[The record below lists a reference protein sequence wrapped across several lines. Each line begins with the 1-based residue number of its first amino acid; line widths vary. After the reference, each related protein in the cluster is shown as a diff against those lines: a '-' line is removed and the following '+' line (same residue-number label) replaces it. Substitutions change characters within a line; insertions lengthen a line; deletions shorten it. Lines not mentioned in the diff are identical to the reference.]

1 MTNYRFDAQNARTA
15 ALACWGTP
23 ANTINQ
29 KEIMSSKLIDT
40 VAQALTLGGAK
51 ADLSY
56 WQEESKA
63 AVIAIAEFLENH
75 YEDDP
80 DVFIFDV
87 CEWMKEVAQH
97 RSEGDFDD

>member
-1 MTNYRFDAQNARTA
+1 MTDYRFDAQKARTA

-29 KEIMSSKLIDT
+29 EEIMSSKLIDT

-51 ADLSY
+51 ADLSC

-80 DVFIFDV
+80 DVSIFDV

-97 RSEGDFDD
+97 RSEGDFDA

>member
-1 MTNYRFDAQNARTA
+1 
-15 ALACWGTP
+15 
-23 ANTINQ
+23 
-29 KEIMSSKLIDT
+29 MSSKLINT
-40 VAQALTLGGAK
+40 VAQALTLGEAK

-56 WQEESKA
+56 WQTEAKA

-80 DVFIFDV
+80 DVSIFDV

-97 RSEGDFDD
+97 RSEET